1 MKKLEQIVYTDE
13 EQTNEIKKL
22 KSEFASQ
29 TKYLKELEERSITLN
44 NEYI

>member
-22 KSEFASQ
+22 KSEFVSQ